1 MQKSDYCADCWQRR
15 IDSNQGSRKFGVG
28 LQILAWLT
36 LAGLIVWTF
45 VSNGG
50 PALALADSV
59 LTDRDWPFFVGIGLA
74 FGLWAL
80 LLKIG
85 KWLSLGYGIFDRLPG
100 EEVPDPMVA
109 QPGKEPLVIPIRTV
123 RKFERDAVDRQ
134 REILRLCPLCRD
146 CDRPVHIG
154 PAPS

>member
-1 MQKSDYCADCWQRR
+1 M
-15 IDSNQGSRKFGVG
+15 G

-45 VSNGG
+45 ISNGG
-50 PALALADSV
+50 PVSALADST
-59 LTDRDWPFFVGIGLA
+59 LTDSDWPFLVGIGLA

-80 LLKIG
+80 LLKVG
-85 KWLSLGYGIFDRLPG
+85 RWLSLGYGIFDHLPG

-109 QPGKEPLVIPIRTV
+109 SPGEEPRMIPIRSA
-123 RKFERDAVDRQ
+123 RKFEREAIDKR
-134 REILRLCPLCRD
+134 RETLRLCPLCRD

-154 PAPS
+154 PGIE